1 MHITFLGTVN
11 TGGELL
17 PLYSFH
23 VPAGFPSPAD
33 DHIERHIS
41 LDELLEL
48 RAPHT
53 YLVKVEGDSMIGAG
67 IFPGDLLAVDR
78 SKEARHGEVIIAA
91 LNGEPVCKRL
101 HRRDGVTMLLSDNKA
116 YPPRY
121 IMEGD
126 ELVEWGVVRKSV
138 RDHDI

>member
-1 MHITFLGTVN
+1 MTITFLGTVN
-11 TGGELL
+11 ARGELL

-91 LNGEPVCKRL
+91 LNGEPICKRL
-101 HRRDGVTMLLSDNKA
+101 HRRDGITMLLSDNKA

>member
-1 MHITFLGTVN
+1 
-11 TGGELL
+11 
-17 PLYSFH
+17 
-23 VPAGFPSPAD
+23 
-33 DHIERHIS
+33 
-41 LDELLEL
+41 
-48 RAPHT
+48 
-53 YLVKVEGDSMIGAG
+53 
-67 IFPGDLLAVDR
+67 
-78 SKEARHGEVIIAA
+78 VIIAA

-101 HRRDGVTMLLSDNKA
+101 HRRDGVTMLLSENKA

>member
-1 MHITFLGTVN
+1 MTITFLGTVN
-11 TGGELL
+11 ACGELL

-53 YLVKVEGDSMIGAG
+53 YLVQVEGDSMIGAG

-91 LNGEPVCKRL
+91 LNGEPICKRL
-101 HRRDGVTMLLSDNKA
+101 HRRDGITMLLSDNKA